1 MDTGNTNVGDEMTP
15 EMILDL
21 PMQSNDTDA
30 VTIREY
36 LIKLLHTLW
45 SEGEGFSG
53 KRPFGNSGWEY
64 ELYIALIKGGAVK
77 GNFDEFGD
85 IGDFDKPAAGAAIFS
100 AINFLG
106 EK

>member
-1 MDTGNTNVGDEMTP
+1 MKP

-21 PMQSNDTDA
+21 PMQENDA
-30 VTIREY
+30 KAETIREY

-45 SEGEGFSG
+45 NEGEGFSG

-64 ELYIALIKGGAVK
+64 ELYIALIKGGAVPGK
-77 GNFDEFGD
+77 FDELGD
-85 IGDFDKPAAGAAIFS
+85 IESFDPLTANAAISS